1 MLKNIDV
8 LELNRFLKRLVG
20 SASLSVVLYRTSV
33 ISEQLRTKRRQ
44 VKKGGQIAVISS
56 QIKEN
61 TLSLH
66 LLCSVESRAKA
77 GSS

>member
-44 VKKGGQIAVISS
+44 VKKRGQIAVRSS

-61 TLSLH
+61 TLSLN
-66 LLCSVESRAKA
+66 LWSSVESRAKA
-77 GSS
+77 RK